1 MLHYVLLVVLGLSE
15 FTHGQSDPCDKYIIC
30 QNNLNTALNLTNPQ
44 PYFYPEEF
52 RNMIEKFYQQKGV
65 MGMRTVC
72 KAFRQFKGC
81 MGAEYSSCM
90 IPSYFATASVPI
102 LQSYQFVSIFNQ
114 MHFVCGAGLQIYLNN
129 EACMSQAWSG
139 ETGNMLNACRYKF
152 EMSSNAATNSQDV
165 FFLANTYT
173 SCFEQQFQ
181 QSCGTSSRDSQF
193 WGCEYARVNIFTRYP
208 QCDVSCVLRSSAWSN
223 GSKETH
229 SAKWFATLREM
240 SAGFGPRLVPSE

>member
-1 MLHYVLLVVLGLSE
+1 MNLMLYLLLV
-15 FTHGQSDPCDKYIIC
+15 Q
-30 QNNLNTALNLTNPQ
+30 
-44 PYFYPEEF
+44 
-52 RNMIEKFYQQKGV
+52 IEKFYQQKGV

-81 MGAEYSSCM
+81 MGAEYSTCM

-152 EMSSNAATNSQDV
+152 EMSSNAATSSQDV
-165 FFLANTYT
+165 FLNASDGRANAIVTIRCVIVMSFHLCSLANTYT

-208 QCDVSCVLRSSAWSN
+208 QCDVSCVCESTFFIY
-223 GSKETH
+223 K
-229 SAKWFATLREM
+229 
-240 SAGFGPRLVPSE
+240 